1 MRYFYCLLLIAYCLL
16 CFSCGENNK
25 QVIIPADVLPKEKM
39 AVVIADI
46 HIAEAELYL
55 NSHQTLQNDSTPH
68 QPADFQ
74 KIFAKNSIT
83 KGQYDRSIAFYID
96 HPEQLNEV
104 YEIVLNE
111 LSRMQAGK

>member
-1 MRYFYCLLLIAYCLL
+1 
-16 CFSCGENNK
+16 
-25 QVIIPADVLPKEKM
+25 M

-46 HIAEAELYL
+46 HIAEAELYQ

-74 KIFAKNSIT
+74 KIFAKDSIT
-83 KGQYDRSIAFYID
+83 KGQYDRSIAFYIN

-111 LSRMQAGK
+111 LSKMQAGK